1 MSSLALSSSK
11 NVLVESLALS
21 AERPN
26 YLILLRTFVSRR
38 AVGKGRAVLVGVGL
52 DSETIEECFA
62 NHSLNEE
69 EAVQTGLI
77 KWSSGHGS
85 GSTWRAL
92 LAAME
97 YATFAHAHV
106 QHLKNALA
114 RGMLFTLVID

>member
-21 AERPN
+21 AECPD

-38 AVGKGRAVLVGVGL
+38 AVGKGRAALVGVGL

-114 RGMLFTLVID
+114 RGTLFTLVID